1 MSVCCNSVAYI
12 NRGKGRSFMRVCWG
26 FSSTKQYSMCTKCI
40 KKNPELVKE
49 ALTFVG
55 HADYHWEQGEL
66 VPVGWQ
72 HPRPV
77 GWFVANS
84 WSGQLPPHTMQV
96 NSTKEGICA
105 TETQGVNAP
114 FCKRS
119 YLPWELA
126 FLSEWLHVCKESSG
140 TKFMICVCKLLVWLL
155 KQRQICPKLSFE
167 RLGSLSSCHCCLWC
181 WVVLI

>member
-55 HADYHWEQGEL
+55 HADYRWEQGEL

-96 NSTKEGICA
+96 NSWWA
-105 TETQGVNAP
+105 Q
-114 FCKRS
+114 KREFV
-119 YLPWELA
+119 LPRPRVLMPH
-126 FLSEWLHVCKESSG
+126 SVSVP
-140 TKFMICVCKLLVWLL
+140 T
-155 KQRQICPKLSFE
+155 CPGSWLSFPSDCTSVKKAV
-167 RLGSLSSCHCCLWC
+167 GQSLWSVFANFLCDYLSRDKSVQNCPLSG
-181 WVVLI
+181 